1 MAFME
6 KSKEYRPVFR
16 KKNLETKATILKGGT
31 DKGYII
37 IPGAVMMD
45 LSLSPYE
52 KLVYGYL
59 LNCIR
64 KQGRGKCNP
73 ADLNIAANCGI
84 SVKQV
89 YRARIKLKDQMWIRW
104 ERTGT
109 SNEYTLNA
117 GGEHDVL
124 ISQMADAREARS
136 KSAHKNDQ

>member
-1 MAFME
+1 MAFVA
-6 KSKEYRPVFR
+6 KSKEYRPLFR
-16 KKNLETKATILKGGT
+16 KKNLETKASVLKGGT

-37 IPGAVMMD
+37 IPGVVMMD
-45 LSLSPYE
+45 LSLNPYD

-84 SVKQV
+84 SLKQV
-89 YRARIKLKDQMWIRW
+89 YRARIKLKAQMWIRW

-117 GGEHDVL
+117 GAEHDAMV
-124 ISQMADAREARS
+124 SQIADVREARS
-136 KSAHKNDQ
+136 KDARKTAQ

>member
-1 MAFME
+1 MAFIA
-6 KSKEYRPVFR
+6 KSKEYRPIFR

-37 IPGAVMMD
+37 IPGAVMTD
-45 LSLSPYE
+45 PALTPYE

-73 ADLNIAANCGI
+73 SDLNIAANCGI
-84 SVKQV
+84 SLKQV
-89 YRARIKLKDQMWIRW
+89 YRARIKLKDQAWIRW

-117 GGEHDVL
+117 GGEHDVAL
-124 ISQMADAREARS
+124 SQMADIREARS
-136 KSAHKNDQ
+136 KNAHKNDP

>member
-1 MAFME
+1 MAFSE

-45 LSLSPYE
+45 IALSPYE

-84 SVKQV
+84 SLKQV
-89 YRARIKLKDQMWIRW
+89 YRARVKLKEQMWIRW

-117 GGEHDVL
+117 GAEHDVML
-124 ISQMADAREARS
+124 SQMADVHESRS
-136 KSAHKNDQ
+136 KSAHKTDQ